1 MFKSPVAKGI
11 IRWLAQIAP
20 AIIITFFV
28 VTYIAQFTLVKGDS
42 MLPTFKKQHDTANR
56 ETDPEVW
63 NVEKRGCS
71 GNKNPGIP

>member
-42 MLPTFKKQHDTANR
+42 MLPTLKTTR
-56 ETDPEVW
+56 Y
-63 NVEKRGCS
+63 C
-71 GNKNPGIP
+71 

>member
-42 MLPTFKKQHDTANR
+42 MLPTFKNNTILLI
-56 ETDPEVW
+56 
-63 NVEKRGCS
+63 EKLTQRFGT
-71 GNKNPGIP
+71 